1 MREKKSIYEYDE
13 IKAVVDFMR
22 LARPISSISEAA
34 GVSTIQTT
42 TLKLLDENHN
52 ISLQTGQIVNINNVN
67 YAVIDTG
74 ENSFD
79 IVASNLVAT
88 EWNLAVNFLM
98 GSRIEINQ
106 VLNNLANDPSSNLIR
121 FPLIWLFINNDRNHN
136 PNDLVAFQT
145 TLQFAF
151 VHLTE
156 KTYRANERLT
166 YVFKT
171 VLEPLFRLFT
181 MTINST
187 YFQDKFYFED
197 NRPEFETF
205 YRYFYGSS
213 DQNLQVLDAPTDAI
227 EVNFE
232 LSFINQYC

>member
-197 NRPEFETF
+197 NSPEFETF
-205 YRYFYGSS
+205 YRYFYGNS
-213 DQNLQVLDAPTDAI
+213 
-227 EVNFE
+227 
-232 LSFINQYC
+232 NQH